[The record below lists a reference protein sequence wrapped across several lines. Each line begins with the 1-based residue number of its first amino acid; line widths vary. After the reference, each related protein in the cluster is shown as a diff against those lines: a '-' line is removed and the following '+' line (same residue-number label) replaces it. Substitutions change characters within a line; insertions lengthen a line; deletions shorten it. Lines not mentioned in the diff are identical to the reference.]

1 MATATVIAMVR
12 CVFVE
17 FEDIGFA
24 TRALAELY
32 GTQLP
37 RAVASNKGGIR
48 LSFSKNPL
56 GVRGPNSRRSNSN
69 TNVGSSSG
77 GVNSNGHGMLA
88 SSSPLHTSPNRLV
101 GSSNN
106 PQHSF
111 SYVPS
116 FGKR

>member
-1 MATATVIAMVR
+1 M
-12 CVFVE
+12 CFVE

-37 RAVASNKGGIR
+37 RAAASNKGGIR

-77 GVNSNGHGMLA
+77 GVNPQPGDGMLA

-106 PQHSF
+106 PQHNF
-111 SYVPS
+111 GYVPN